1 MYNTQN
7 QMSDIVASESA
18 DAVGVAKG
26 IEKGLEAVDIDN
38 ELLKEELVGYTFDGA
53 SVMMAKS
60 AAVTQQ
66 LQVKIGRPVIVTH
79 CVAHRL
85 ELVVLDAVKTSLYL
99 NRF

>member
-1 MYNTQN
+1 MHG
-7 QMSDIVASESA
+7 
-18 DAVGVAKG
+18 VGKG
-26 IEKGLEAVDIDN
+26 IEKGLKAVDINN
-38 ELLKEELVGYTFDGA
+38 ELLREKLVGWNFDDA

-60 AAVTQQ
+60 GGVTQQ

-85 ELVVLDAVKTSLYL
+85 ELAVPDAVKPSSYL